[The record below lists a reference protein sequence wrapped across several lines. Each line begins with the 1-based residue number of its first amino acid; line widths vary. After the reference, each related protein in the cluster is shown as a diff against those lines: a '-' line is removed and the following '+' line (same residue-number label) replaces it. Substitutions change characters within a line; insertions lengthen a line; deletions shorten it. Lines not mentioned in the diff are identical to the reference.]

1 MRVILTVAVIVL
13 LLLLVRCWPQRRV
26 RIGLL
31 LTYVVAVLIIT
42 LGTRNY
48 DNETHVV
55 LSPFVNYAIML
66 RTFSHSKDWSDLWR
80 RIGWYKGQMSSMALN
95 VMLFVPLGFL
105 VPSCLSAKIRWT
117 WMKVILLGL
126 GSSLA
131 IETTQL
137 ITHLGWFDTS
147 DLMHNTLGTVL
158 GYGLYKAFRPNS
170 PVMGREN

>member
-1 MRVILTVAVIVL
+1 
-13 LLLLVRCWPQRRV
+13 
-26 RIGLL
+26 
-31 LTYVVAVLIIT
+31 
-42 LGTRNY
+42 
-48 DNETHVV
+48 
-55 LSPFVNYAIML
+55 
-66 RTFSHSKDWSDLWR
+66 
-80 RIGWYKGQMSSMALN
+80 
-95 VMLFVPLGFL
+95 
-105 VPSCLSAKIRWT
+105 
-117 WMKVILLGL
+117 MKVILLGL